1 MATVQSEV
9 GRIRIFEDFEGAEC
23 PVADTL
29 SPQQLGKLRICGE
42 TIADNDV
49 GATSQEAD
57 PCLNGV
63 IRLTTSD
70 EDNHSICL
78 TTAKIFTPSLNGT
91 LVAECRVQFDDLD
104 TKEFFFG
111 FSDENDDDQGCE
123 GDILHGETATITLT
137 ASDLC
142 GFLLSSELT
151 EDEMW
156 HCVYNGGTT
165 TGVTDSTAI
174 ESDVNAVL
182 AEYNILRV
190 EIDNNGTARWYVD
203 GVLKQTV
210 EGAVSTTSTDLF
222 AAQAIIEVKGTAG
235 AEYADIDYFLIEA
248 SRDWTK

>member
-1 MATVQSEV
+1 MATIQSET

-29 SPQQLGKLRICGE
+29 SPQTIGKLRLCGE
-42 TIADNDV
+42 TIADADV

-63 IRLTTSD
+63 LRLTTSD

-91 LVAECRVQFDDLD
+91 MIAECRVQFDDLD

-123 GDILHGETATITLT
+123 GDLIHGATTVLTLT
-137 ASDLC
+137 GSDLC

-156 HCVYNGGTT
+156 HMPYNGGTT
-165 TGVTDSTAI
+165 TGIVLSTTV
-174 ESDVNAVL
+174 ESGIDAVA
-182 AEYNILRV
+182 AEYDILRV
-190 EIDNNGTARWYVD
+190 EIDPNGTARWYIN
-203 GVLKQTV
+203 GVLEQTV
-210 EGAVSTTSTDLF
+210 EGAVSITATDLF
-222 AAQAIIEVKGTAG
+222 AGQAIIEVKGTAA
-235 AEYADIDYFLIEA
+235 AETADIDYMLVDA
-248 SRDWTK
+248 GRDWTK

>member
-1 MATVQSEV
+1 MATVQSEC

-29 SPQQLGKLRICGE
+29 LPQQIGKLRLCGE
-42 TIADNDV
+42 SIEDADV

-63 IRLTTSD
+63 LRLTTSD
-70 EDNHSICL
+70 ENNHSICL

-91 LVAECRVQFDDLD
+91 MVAECRVQFDDLD

-123 GDILHGETATITLT
+123 GDIIHGVTTTITLT

-142 GFLLSSELT
+142 GFLLSSELDDD
-151 EDEMW
+151 EDW
-156 HCVYNGGTT
+156 HMVYNGGTT
-165 TGVTDSTAI
+165 TGETVSTSVDA
-174 ESDVNAVL
+174 DVDAV
-182 AEYNILRV
+182 AGEYNILRV
-190 EIDNNGTARWYVD
+190 EIDTNGTARWYID

-222 AAQAIIEVKGTAG
+222 AAQAIIEVKDTAG
-235 AEYADIDYFLIEA
+235 PEYADIDYFLVEA